1 MNITTRNDIYTKLN
15 QCEEFANLTNNQAR
29 IEFVLNN
36 IMNFDDI
43 KATVKTN
50 MAQAKQQH
58 GKNMLLAKNFKLE
71 GNHYLF
77 TSTINQD
84 LSGND
89 KNINLKKALES
100 YTKVIFNMSFLKYR
114 LINA

>member
-1 MNITTRNDIYTKLN
+1 MNIAIRNDIYTKLN
-15 QCEEFANLTNNQAR
+15 QSDEFTNLANNQAR

-43 KATVKTN
+43 KSTVKTN

-58 GKNMLLAKNFKLE
+58 GKNISLAKNFKME
-71 GNHYLF
+71 GNHYLYA
-77 TSTINQD
+77 STINPD

-89 KNINLKKALES
+89 KNINLRKALES
-100 YTKVIFNMSFLKYR
+100 YTKVI
-114 LINA
+114 